1 MRFRS
6 RTEIRSNRYL
16 TLLREGLGAAFL
28 TLKPADLMSASWR
41 DRLPP
46 TGSGD
51 TMRPSTSA
59 ADRPAM
65 SPDSTPNA
73 SMDTATAFAAVALAA
88 VSWDG
93 VLTMAGTRA
102 LRHALDYRPP
112 FRERSDA
119 EMIALMDRLLRALRE
134 RGAGGLMVDAAD
146 VLDERQRHTAYAV
159 AAEIMRSD
167 GPLQEQEREI
177 LASLA
182 EHLRLEAAETTK
194 VGEVME
200 VLHASIVEPAVPA

>member
-1 MRFRS
+1 MTPDS
-6 RTEIRSNRYL
+6 H
-16 TLLREGLGAAFL
+16 
-28 TLKPADLMSASWR
+28 P
-41 DRLPP
+41 
-46 TGSGD
+46 
-51 TMRPSTSA
+51 SA
-59 ADRPAM
+59 A
-65 SPDSTPNA
+65 
-73 SMDTATAFAAVALAA
+73 MDTATAFAAVALAA

-119 EMIALMDRLLRALRE
+119 EMIVLMDRLLRALRE

>member
-1 MRFRS
+1 MN
-6 RTEIRSNRYL
+6 T
-16 TLLREGLGAAFL
+16 
-28 TLKPADLMSASWR
+28 
-41 DRLPP
+41 
-46 TGSGD
+46 D
-51 TMRPSTSA
+51 TA
-59 ADRPAM
+59 
-65 SPDSTPNA
+65 PDAP
-73 SMDTATAFAAVALAA
+73 MDTATAFAAVALAA

-119 EMIALMDRLLRALRE
+119 EMIALMDRLLRALRS
-134 RGAGGLMVDAAD
+134 RGASGLMVDAAD

-167 GPLQEQEREI
+167 GPLQEAERQI

-182 EHLRLEAAETTK
+182 EHLRLDAAETTK
-194 VGEVME
+194 VAEVMD
-200 VLHASIVEPAVPA
+200 VLPASIVEPAVPA